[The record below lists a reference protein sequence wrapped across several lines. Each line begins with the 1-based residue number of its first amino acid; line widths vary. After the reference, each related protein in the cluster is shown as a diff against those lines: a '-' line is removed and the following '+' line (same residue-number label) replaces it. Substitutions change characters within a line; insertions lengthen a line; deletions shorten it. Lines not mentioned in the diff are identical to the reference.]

1 MEKPVLVIMAA
12 GMGSRYG
19 GLKQIDPVDPQGN
32 IIMDYSIY
40 DAVRA
45 GFKKVIFVIKKE
57 NLRDFQEAIGDR
69 ISKYIETE
77 YVFQELSDI
86 PDGFE
91 IPEGRVKPWGT
102 GHAVLSCRNAV
113 NGPFAVI
120 NADDYYGREAFRL
133 AYEFLS
139 KNGEESSPAHY
150 MMVGYEMMKTLTE
163 NGSVSRGVCSIG
175 ENDML
180 EGVVERTRII
190 RKGNCGAYSED
201 DGNTWTELPPETIVS
216 MNVWGFPA
224 SFMTELRA
232 AFVPFLEKGL
242 KENPLKCEMY
252 LPFVVEEL
260 LTAGKADVKVMKTP
274 DQWFGVTYKEDKP
287 LVMEAFQ
294 KLKDA
299 GIYPQG
305 LWT

>member
-1 MEKPVLVIMAA
+1 MDRPVLVIMAA

-40 DAVRA
+40 DAALA

-57 NLRDFQEAIGDR
+57 NLQDFKEAIGDR
-69 ISKYIETE
+69 ISQYIETE

-86 PDGFE
+86 PEGFE
-91 IPEGRVKPWGT
+91 IPEGRIKPWGT
-102 GHAVLSCRNAV
+102 GHAVLSCRNVV

-133 AYEFLS
+133 AYDFLS
-139 KNGEESSPAHY
+139 ENADDSCPAHY
-150 MMVGYEMMKTLTE
+150 MMVGYEMMKTLTD
-163 NGSVSRGVCSIG
+163 NGSVSRGICSIG

-180 EGVVERTRII
+180 KGVVERTKII
-190 RKGNCGAYSED
+190 KKGDGAAFSED
-201 DGNTWTELPPETIVS
+201 DGATWTELPSETVVS
-216 MNVWGFPA
+216 MNVWGFPP
-224 SFMTELRA
+224 SFLKELNRSFA
-232 AFVPFLEKGL
+232 PFLEKGL

-260 LTAGKADVKVMKTP
+260 LMEGKADVKVMKTP

-287 LVMEAFQ
+287 SVMEAFQ

-299 GIYPQG
+299 GVYPQG
-305 LWT
+305 LWK

>member
-139 KNGEESSPAHY
+139 KNGEESSSAHY

-224 SFMTELRA
+224 SFMTELKA

>member
-1 MEKPVLVIMAA
+1 MDRPVLVIMAA

-40 DAVRA
+40 DAALA

-57 NLRDFQEAIGDR
+57 NLQDFKEAIGDR
-69 ISKYIETE
+69 VSQFIETE

-86 PDGFE
+86 PEGFS
-91 IPEGRVKPWGT
+91 IPEGRGKPWGT
-102 GHAVLSCRNAV
+102 GHAVLSCRHAV
-113 NGPFAVI
+113 SGPFAVI

-139 KNGEESSPAHY
+139 QERQDDNKAHY
-150 MMVGYEMMKTLTE
+150 MMVGYDLMKTLTE
-163 NGSVSRGVCSIG
+163 NGYVSRGICSIG

-180 EGVVERTRII
+180 QGVVERTRII
-190 RKGNCGAYSED
+190 KKDGGAAFSED
-201 DGNTWTELPPETIVS
+201 EGKTWTMLPSETTVS

-224 SFMTELRA
+224 SFLGELEAR
-232 AFVPFLEKGL
+232 FSDFLEKGL
-242 KENPLKCEMY
+242 KDNPLKCEMY
-252 LPFVVEEL
+252 LPFIVEEL
-260 LTAGKADVKVMKTP
+260 LLAGKADVKVMKTP

-287 LVMEAFQ
+287 SVMEAFQ

-299 GIYPQG
+299 GVYPQG
-305 LWT
+305 LWK

>member
-1 MEKPVLVIMAA
+1 MDRPVLVIMAA

-40 DAVRA
+40 DAALA

-57 NLRDFQEAIGDR
+57 NLQDFKEAIGDR
-69 ISKYIETE
+69 VSQFIETE

-86 PDGFE
+86 PEGFR
-91 IPEGRVKPWGT
+91 IPEGRAKPWGT
-102 GHAVLSCRNAV
+102 GHAVLSCRNVV

-133 AYEFLS
+133 AYDFLS
-139 KNGEESSPAHY
+139 GERQDGDKAHY
-150 MMVGYEMMKTLTE
+150 MMVGYDLMKTLTE
-163 NGSVSRGVCSIG
+163 NGYVSRGICSIG
-175 ENDML
+175 QDDML

-190 RKGNCGAYSED
+190 KKDGGAAFSED
-201 DGNTWTELPPETIVS
+201 EGKTWTMLPSETTVS

-224 SFMTELRA
+224 SFLGELEAR
-232 AFVPFLEKGL
+232 FSDFLEKGL
-242 KENPLKCEMY
+242 KDNPLKCEMY
-252 LPFVVEEL
+252 LPFIVEEL
-260 LTAGKADVKVMKTP
+260 LLAGKADVKVMKTP

-287 LVMEAFQ
+287 SVMEAFQ

-299 GIYPQG
+299 GVYPQG
-305 LWT
+305 LWK

>member
-1 MEKPVLVIMAA
+1 MDRPVLVIMAA

-40 DAVRA
+40 DAALA

-57 NLRDFQEAIGDR
+57 NLQDFKEAIGDR
-69 ISKYIETE
+69 VSQFIETE

-86 PDGFE
+86 PEGFS

-102 GHAVLSCRNAV
+102 GHAVLSCRHAV
-113 NGPFAVI
+113 SGPFAVI

-139 KNGEESSPAHY
+139 QERQDDNKAHY
-150 MMVGYEMMKTLTE
+150 MMVGYDLMKTLTE
-163 NGSVSRGVCSIG
+163 NGYVSRGICSIG

-180 EGVVERTRII
+180 QGVVERTRII
-190 RKGNCGAYSED
+190 KKDGGAAFSED
-201 DGNTWTELPPETIVS
+201 EGKTWTMLPSETTVS

-224 SFMTELRA
+224 SFLGELEAR
-232 AFVPFLEKGL
+232 FSDFLEKGL
-242 KENPLKCEMY
+242 KDNPLKCEMY
-252 LPFVVEEL
+252 LPFIVEEL
-260 LTAGKADVKVMKTP
+260 LLAGKADVKVMKTP

-287 LVMEAFQ
+287 SVMEAFQ

-299 GIYPQG
+299 GVYPQG
-305 LWT
+305 LWK